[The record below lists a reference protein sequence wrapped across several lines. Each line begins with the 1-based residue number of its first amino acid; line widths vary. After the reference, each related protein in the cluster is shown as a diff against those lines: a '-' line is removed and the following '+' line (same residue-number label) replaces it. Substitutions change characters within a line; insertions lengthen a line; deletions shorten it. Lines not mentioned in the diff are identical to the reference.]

1 MLVSFVILF
10 ELFFV
15 VLCILVRLDV
25 DLGQVGQKYR
35 IKSRNEYSAVG
46 SVSQEHKE
54 IILRLEV

>member
-25 DLGQVGQKYR
+25 DLGQVGQNYR
-35 IKSRNEYSAVG
+35 IKSRNEYNAVG